1 MEVVAAAAAPLIIKE
16 IAHSIQ
22 VLITGIKLENF

>member
-22 VLITGIKLENF
+22 VLITGI